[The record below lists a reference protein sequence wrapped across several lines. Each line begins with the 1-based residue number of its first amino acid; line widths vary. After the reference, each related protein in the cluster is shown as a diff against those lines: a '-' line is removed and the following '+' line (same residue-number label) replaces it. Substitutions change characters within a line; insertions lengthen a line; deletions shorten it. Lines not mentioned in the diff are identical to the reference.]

1 MCDLESDSVPKQDKP
16 TDRFAPASNN
26 CADEPV
32 FVSKCLLAEL
42 ENPSIIEPARI
53 AENTGFMYTLDLLG
67 RRERVA
73 MANKSKRDAVI
84 SNRKDLAEHVEA
96 FLKAG
101 GKVQQIPS
109 GVSGQTS
116 TSGPRQIVLS
126 HKTS

>member
-1 MCDLESDSVPKQDKP
+1 
-16 TDRFAPASNN
+16 
-26 CADEPV
+26 
-32 FVSKCLLAEL
+32 
-42 ENPSIIEPARI
+42 
-53 AENTGFMYTLDLLG
+53 
-67 RRERVA
+67 
-73 MANKSKRDAVI
+73 MANRSKKMAAV
-84 SNRKDLAEHVEA
+84 SNRENLAKHVDA

>member
-1 MCDLESDSVPKQDKP
+1 MPNNKTKKDAVDS
-16 TDRFAPASNN
+16 NHEN
-26 CADEPV
+26 
-32 FVSKCLLAEL
+32 LAEQ
-42 ENPSIIEPARI
+42 I
-53 AENTGFMYTLDLLG
+53 
-67 RRERVA
+67 
-73 MANKSKRDAVI
+73 
-84 SNRKDLAEHVEA
+84 EA

>member
-1 MCDLESDSVPKQDKP
+1 MATKTSKRSKTDGSVDSKD
-16 TDRFAPASNN
+16 D
-26 CADEPV
+26 
-32 FVSKCLLAEL
+32 
-42 ENPSIIEPARI
+42 I
-53 AENTGFMYTLDLLG
+53 AEH
-67 RRERVA
+67 
-73 MANKSKRDAVI
+73 I
-84 SNRKDLAEHVEA
+84 QA

>member
-1 MCDLESDSVPKQDKP
+1 M
-16 TDRFAPASNN
+16 ASK
-26 CADEPV
+26 ATKKEAG
-32 FVSKCLLAEL
+32 VS
-42 ENPSIIEPARI
+42 
-53 AENTGFMYTLDLLG
+53 T
-67 RRERVA
+67 RE
-73 MANKSKRDAVI
+73 
-84 SNRKDLAEHVEA
+84 DLAEHIEA